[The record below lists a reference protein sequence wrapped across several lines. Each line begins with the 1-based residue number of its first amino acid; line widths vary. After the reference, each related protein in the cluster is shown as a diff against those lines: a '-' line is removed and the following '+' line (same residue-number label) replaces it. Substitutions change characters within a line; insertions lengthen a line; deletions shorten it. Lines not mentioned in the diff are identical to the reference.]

1 MVASFF
7 RSLTSLL
14 FLTLLVGYMMMT
26 LTECQIRMHLK
37 IAVGIGDGGNG
48 VGLVGG
54 SDLPDSFGFVPLE
67 EKRYTPYD

>member
-1 MVASFF
+1 
-7 RSLTSLL
+7 
-14 FLTLLVGYMMMT
+14 MMMT

-37 IAVGIGDGGNG
+37 IAVGIGDGGKIGGNG

-54 SDLPDSFGFVPLE
+54 SDVLDSFGSIPLE